1 MPDEARQ
8 AAVDRAENIESEL
21 ILLREDIGE
30 LDHWLRE
37 RNGPTVDLL
46 ISDIGT
52 VIMSLENDREV

>member
-1 MPDEARQ
+1 MCDGDREA
-8 AAVDRAENIESEL
+8 AIDRAAAIENEL